1 MRTCGLEHQSRRKQK
16 CLGVQCKNPGER
28 ALEWTECLIS
38 VYGKSPFLIVS
49 TCDTYFP
56 SQKSLVLFC
65 FVLFLSKKLITGN
78 TLDEKKEI
86 NHVKFFKGIF
96 KNLTRHCFPISC
108 YVTDRNL
115 GPEYT
120 NVTEIRYL

>member
-1 MRTCGLEHQSRRKQK
+1 MRTRGLEHQSRRKQK
-16 CLGVQCKNPGER
+16 YLGVQCKNPGER

-49 TCDTYFP
+49 TCDTYYP

-65 FVLFLSKKLITGN
+65 CFFFSKKLVTGN

-86 NHVKFFKGIF
+86 NHVKFFKGVLNEF
-96 KNLTRHCFPISC
+96 DQKLFS
-108 YVTDRNL
+108 
-115 GPEYT
+115 
-120 NVTEIRYL
+120 